1 MDLAKLTEN
10 VVRDLSRHRSRND
23 ILMSICNASGM
34 DWTEAQKFL
43 HQVELNQGESI
54 AARRR
59 PLLIV
64 MSLAGVIGGLLAAVG
79 LVIATL
85 DGWIIFFLR
94 LPIPYLGNIF
104 YFSAGVLCFVGGLVG
119 LQSAMKRHTPS

>member
-1 MDLAKLTEN
+1 MDPATLTEH

-34 DWTEAQKFL
+34 DWTEAQRFL
-43 HQVELNQGESI
+43 HQVEQNQGEAI

-59 PLLIV
+59 PLLVI
-64 MSLAGVIGGLLAAVG
+64 MSLVAIVGGLLTAGGV
-79 LVIATL
+79 VIATL
-85 DGWIIFFLR
+85 DGWIVFLLQ
-94 LPIPYLGNIF
+94 LPIPYLGNVV
-104 YFSAGVLCFVGGLVG
+104 YFSLGVLAFVGGLVG

>member
-1 MDLAKLTEN
+1 MDPAKLTEH

-23 ILMSICNASGM
+23 ILISICNATGM
-34 DWTEAQKFL
+34 DWTEAQRFL
-43 HQVELNQGESI
+43 HQVELNQGDKI

-64 MSLAGVIGGLLAAVG
+64 MSLAGIIGGLLTAVG
-79 LVIATL
+79 LIIATL
-85 DGWIIFFLR
+85 DGWIIFFLK
-94 LPIPYLGNIF
+94 LPIPYLGNIV
-104 YFSAGVLCFVGGLVG
+104 YFSVGVLAFVGGLVG

>member
-1 MDLAKLTEN
+1 M
-10 VVRDLSRHRSRND
+10 
-23 ILMSICNASGM
+23 
-34 DWTEAQKFL
+34 
-43 HQVELNQGESI
+43 ELNQGDKI

-64 MSLAGVIGGLLAAVG
+64 MSLVGIIGGLLTAVG

-85 DGWIIFFLR
+85 DGWIIFFLK

-104 YFSAGVLCFVGGLVG
+104 YFSVGILTFVGGLVG